1 MLFMKIIIIFIIMLF
16 LNINP
21 SLASYTYQ
29 GPEDKRAVEESEKA
43 VKRLGQ
49 NRGAIQIVRKV
60 VDIIGL
66 KSTSFSGSSV
76 GISKALID
84 LGAKKVGTE
93 IRISLSGDILFDFDK
108 WEIKKEAE
116 TTLQKLAEGIKES
129 NKKNIIIEGHTDSKG
144 SDSYNLK
151 LSRNRAKAVRDW
163 FISKASLINIQFRT
177 NGYGESRPIAPNTNP
192 DGSDNVEGR
201 AKNRR
206 VEVRILD

>member
-1 MLFMKIIIIFIIMLF
+1 MKTILIFIIILF
-16 LNINP
+16 LNIDP

-43 VKRLGQ
+43 VKRLEQ
-49 NRGAIQIVRKV
+49 NRGAIQIVGKV

-66 KSTSFSGSSV
+66 KSTSISGSSV
-76 GISKALID
+76 GISKTLID

-93 IRISLSGDILFDFDK
+93 IQISLSGDILFDFDK

-116 TTLQKLAEGIKES
+116 ATLQKLAEGIKES
-129 NKKNIIIEGHTDSKG
+129 NKKNIIEGHTDSKG

-151 LSRNRAKAVRDW
+151 LSRNRAEAVRDW
-163 FISKASLINIQFRT
+163 LISKASLTNIQFQT
-177 NGYGESRPIAPNTNP
+177 NGYGESRPITPNTNP

-206 VEVRILD
+206 VEIRILD